1 MQDVRR
7 HKESF
12 FHSRFWIGF
21 LLIVCVLLGLSTFR
35 MYKKYVHAQQ
45 IKNDYYK
52 ELLQVQNHA
61 TELKNNI
68 DALSTD
74 RGKETEIRDRYRV
87 VKEGEQMILIVD
99 NDDAKDLSIPISA
112 PTGWFA
118 RIMYF
123 FRHL

>member
-1 MQDVRR
+1 MQDIRR

-21 LLIVCVLLGLSTFR
+21 LIIICVICGFSTFR

-45 IKNDYYK
+45 IKNDYSH
-52 ELLQVQNHA
+52 ELVQVQDHA
-61 TELKNNI
+61 LTLKKNI

-99 NDDAKDLSIPISA
+99 NDEVHNVPIPVQTSN
-112 PTGWFA
+112 GLFA
-118 RIMYF
+118 RVMYF

>member
-21 LLIVCVLLGLSTFR
+21 LLTVCVILGLSTFR
-35 MYKKYVHAQQ
+35 MYKKYIHAQQ
-45 IKNDYYK
+45 IKNDYYN
-52 ELLQVQNHA
+52 ELIQVQNHA
-61 TELKNNI
+61 TVLKNNI

-74 RGKETEIRDRYRV
+74 RGKESEIRDRYRV

-99 NDDAKDLSIPISA
+99 NNDKETSENSVPE
-112 PTGWFA
+112 PMGWRA
-118 RIMYF
+118 RVIYF
-123 FRHL
+123 FKNL

>member
-1 MQDVRR
+1 
-7 HKESF
+7 
-12 FHSRFWIGF
+12 
-21 LLIVCVLLGLSTFR
+21 

-45 IKNDYYK
+45 IKNDYHK

-99 NDDAKDLSIPISA
+99 NDDEKKSPESVQVPVGRWEQVI
-112 PTGWFA
+112 
-118 RIMYF
+118 YF
-123 FRHL
+123 FKNL

>member
-21 LLIVCVLLGLSTFR
+21 LLIICILLGLSTFR

-45 IKNDYYK
+45 IKNDYHK

-99 NDDAKDLSIPISA
+99 NDDEKKSPESVQVPVGRWEQVI
-112 PTGWFA
+112 
-118 RIMYF
+118 YF
-123 FRHL
+123 FKNL